1 MFHLLNDSYRW
12 IKHWDIEL
20 GMENRHIAL
29 TLDNFSGHD
38 ISYQPKFITLIHF
51 QPGLTPF
58 VQPLDAGIIR
68 CFKAHYRREYCL
80 RAIERDDA
88 EEEDIY
94 KIDLL
99 EAMLMAKDAWKEI
112 SSMTIK
118 NCWDHTRIQR
128 APLPPVILRRNTS
141 SMTPIPTALSLGW
154 DIVVQFASEQWTLPE
169 VHERLAERLGDK
181 YVPGDWNKPLDAV
194 LGAEDNL
201 DEALSA
207 LECLRGELDVD
218 LPDKSD
224 KYAMTEQRID
234 LENELQGLIDELKK
248 RRRITG
254 EPLGIDEF
262 LDPKEE
268 QKVGE
273 TSYEFEGGCYD
284 MALLSITN
292 DYGCARLLSSK
303 GKSNDLSL
311 QVLNWY

>member
-1 MFHLLNDSYRW
+1 
-12 IKHWDIEL
+12 
-20 GMENRHIAL
+20 MENRHIAL

-154 DIVVQFASEQWTLPE
+154 DIVVQFASEQWTLPSGKCE
-169 VHERLAERLGDK
+169 
-181 YVPGDWNKPLDAV
+181 
-194 LGAEDNL
+194 NL
-201 DEALSA
+201 Y
-207 LECLRGELDVD
+207 R
-218 LPDKSD
+218 
-224 KYAMTEQRID
+224 Q
-234 LENELQGLIDELKK
+234 
-248 RRRITG
+248 
-254 EPLGIDEF
+254 
-262 LDPKEE
+262 
-268 QKVGE
+268 
-273 TSYEFEGGCYD
+273 GGC
-284 MALLSITN
+284 
-292 DYGCARLLSSK
+292 
-303 GKSNDLSL
+303 
-311 QVLNWY
+311 